1 MHVRHFVFPHFLS
14 RNSRFYVLQSMG
26 GAVAYSTY
34 NRTPNTFSGVVFV
47 SPMCK
52 ISDDML
58 PPQWMILLMKGIVG
72 GKGLNSLLGYL
83 PLAPK
88 RGDLRKYSFH
98 LKEKETLFC
107 RPPTCFCSNPRMAT
121 ARELLDITAQISTSL
136 ADFDAPF
143 LVQHGKLDRV
153 TDPNLSLALYEESKS
168 QDKAIRLY
176 DDMWHTI
183 TSGEPDEYIDMVFND
198 AIEWILAR
206 C

>member
-1 MHVRHFVFPHFLS
+1 
-14 RNSRFYVLQSMG
+14 MG

-34 NRTPNTFSGVVFV
+34 NRTPTTFSGVVFV

-58 PPQWMILLMKGIVG
+58 PPDWVINVMRFIVG
-72 GKGLNSLLGYL
+72 GKGSNSSVGYL
-83 PLAPK
+83 PLAPSG
-88 RGDLRKYSFH
+88 GDLRKYSIH
-98 LKEKETLFC
+98 LKEKERLLC
-107 RPPTCFCSNPRMAT
+107 RPPTCFRGNPRLAT
-121 ARELLDITAQISTSL
+121 ARELLDITAKISSSL
-136 ADFDAPF
+136 AEFDAPF

-153 TDPNLSLALYEESKS
+153 TDPRLSLELYSESKS

-198 AIEWILAR
+198 AIDWILAR